1 MAGFLNVVSLVS
13 GASYTPGPP
22 SDDDGN
28 DGDYSLDLNTNTLYG
43 PKDSSASTQWP
54 TGPRLGGTLIWL
66 GSWSSWVPGSFTTGQ
81 VVDDGSGQYY
91 LCVKPH
97 SVVVNSAGPWTAGQY
112 YTYAGAQYYL
122 CIQDTTVD
130 PITLAGLSPSTVGQY
145 WLGGTVPT
153 ALAADAAGT
162 AGAARNWQALSSTI
176 TVDNTVGLGNPTRF
190 IVKDASIGS
199 TQLASNA
206 VTTVKIT
213 DLNVTDAKLSSTGVT
228 AGTYPKVT
236 VTSKG
241 RITAGA
247 TLDYTDLPTHG
258 SQHGFFGTDPVSGV
272 AYTQLSIGNA
282 TTGGTTP
289 DNTAANKVV
298 SAKTTTSGLNISSTN
313 GAVDSTGVFAFKST
327 AANYTA
333 LTSDHVIYTATGGI
347 TVTLHSS
354 LVATV
359 PAGRILRIK
368 NNAATAITVKTA
380 SGEYVNATNYSVTGY
395 SLAAGGILNLCTTGS
410 SSAAANNWITL

>member
-1 MAGFLNVVSLVS
+1 MAGFLNVVPLAS
-13 GASYTPGPP
+13 GASYSPGPP
-22 SDDDGN
+22 SNDDGN

-54 TGPRLGGTLIWL
+54 IGPRLGGSLIWL
-66 GSWSSWVPGSFTTGQ
+66 GAWTAWVPGSFTTGQ

-97 SVVVNSAGPWTAGQY
+97 TMAINSSGPWLAGQY
-112 YTYAGAQYYL
+112 FTASGSYYL
-122 CIQDTTVD
+122 CLTDTIYD
-130 PITLAGLSPSTVGQY
+130 PITVPGNWIGGSAATMLQLDSTS
-145 WLGGTVPT
+145 
-153 ALAADAAGT
+153 T
-162 AGAARNWQALSSTI
+162 AGAGGNWQALSSTI
-176 TVDNTVGLGNPTRF
+176 TVDNTVGLGNPTKF

-206 VTTVKIT
+206 VTTAKIT
-213 DLNVTDAKLSSTGVT
+213 DANVTDAKLSATGVT

-241 RITAGA
+241 RVTGGA
-247 TLDYTDLPTHG
+247 VLDMTDVPTHASTHGLLG
-258 SQHGFFGTDPVSGV
+258 SDPVSNLT
-272 AYTQLSIGNA
+272 YLQLSIAAVCTNGV
-282 TTGGTTP
+282 TP
-289 DNTAANKVV
+289 NTTAANKLT
-298 SAKTTTSGLNISSTN
+298 SAGSTKSTIPISSSN
-313 GAVDSTGVFAFKST
+313 LVVDETGVFAFKSV

-347 TVTLHSS
+347 TVTLHSG

-368 NNAATAITVKTA
+368 NNAGTAITVKTA

-395 SLAAGGILNLCTTGS
+395 SLAAGGVLNLCSTGA

>member
-22 SDDDGN
+22 SNDDGN

-66 GSWSSWVPGSFTTGQ
+66 GAWSSWVPGSFTTGQ

-97 SVVVNSAGPWTAGQY
+97 TVVVNSAGPWTVGQY
-112 YTYAGAQYYL
+112 VTSGSGASMQYFL
-122 CIQDTTVD
+122 CIQDTAVD
-130 PITLAGLSPSTVGQY
+130 PYTMILNPGTYPNRTSY
-145 WLGGTVPT
+145 WLGGY
-153 ALAADAAGT
+153 ASDMLSADAAGT

-213 DLNVTDAKLSSTGVT
+213 DANVTDVKLASNAVTTAKILDANVTDAKLSTSGVT

-241 RITAGA
+241 RVTAGT
-247 TLDYTDLPTHG
+247 TLSASDVPSHASTHG
-258 SQHGFFGTDPVSGV
+258 ILGSDPVTIDATYQIGSGTVPLARLDLSGV
-272 AYTQLSIGNA
+272 FN
-282 TTGGTTP
+282 
-289 DNTAANKVV
+289 
-298 SAKTTTSGLNISSTN
+298 
-313 GAVDSTGVFAFKST
+313 FKST
-327 AANYTA
+327 SANYTA

-347 TVTLHSS
+347 TVTLHSG